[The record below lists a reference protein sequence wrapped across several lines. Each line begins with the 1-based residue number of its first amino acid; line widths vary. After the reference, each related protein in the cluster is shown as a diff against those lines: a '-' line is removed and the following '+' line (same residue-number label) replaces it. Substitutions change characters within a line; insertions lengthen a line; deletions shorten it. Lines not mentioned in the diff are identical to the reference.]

1 MHTTQNG
8 AAGLGL
14 PPANR
19 GPAERPPCLKA
30 LRRPMRL
37 AILVTP
43 LLLLASCQ
51 GEDRPGEIRRAGLLV
66 RHSDGR
72 IASVC
77 VEFVEEEITGEEL
90 LARSGLAHALDASNP
105 MGALVCSV
113 DGEGCGFPSEACFC
127 RCEALGECDYWAY
140 FTRLAQGGWT
150 YSPNGL
156 RARKVRQGDLDAW
169 VWLSAA
175 GAPEQTL
182 LPDLQFVD
190 VCPSP

>member
-1 MHTTQNG
+1 
-8 AAGLGL
+8 
-14 PPANR
+14 
-19 GPAERPPCLKA
+19 
-30 LRRPMRL
+30 MRL
-37 AILVTP
+37 ALFVTP

-51 GEDRPGEIRRAGLLV
+51 DVGRSDQIHRAGLLV

-77 VEFVEEEITGEEL
+77 VEFAEDEITGEEL

-190 VCPSP
+190 VCPSS